1 MKYKYEYNC
10 YAPYQYEDLQDHLE
24 QMAVRGWI
32 LERMDYHFLVY
43 RRGGTQLTRYALAY
57 HPEVGDM
64 DHPRAPRLED
74 YAYLCSQAGWELVGV
89 WAKYPQIQVYV
100 SHRSDPVP
108 LQTDLRT
115 RWSVLEE
122 WVERRYQ
129 PDADLKAV
137 VWIIFLG
144 FFLLYCTLLVF
155 QGDLPPLSRWTAA
168 AAVVLFLL
176 LMACQAVSVVSLQN
190 WLTDVRRAREEGSP
204 GPGGRRSRLSR
215 GLTGLTLGWAAGEAV
230 LGLLWVLDCSWFLAF
245 GVLLWLLAM
254 GGSAWLAGR
263 LHSWLRER
271 ECAAALKW
279 GVFNLLVVPAVL
291 LLVLFFHRWFF
302 GRLYL

>member
-10 YAPYQYEDLQDHLE
+10 YEPYQYEDLQDHLE

-32 LERMDYHFLVY
+32 LERMGYHFLVY

-74 YAYLCSQAGWELVGV
+74 YAYLCSQAGWELVGR
-89 WAKYPQIQVYV
+89 WAKYPQIQVYA

-108 LQTDLRT
+108 LQTNLRT

-168 AAVVLFLL
+168 H
-176 LMACQAVSVVSLQN
+176 
-190 WLTDVRRAREEGSP
+190 RRGGGQPSGRLHPRRRRP

-215 GLTGLTLGWAAGEAV
+215 GLTGLTLCWAAGEAV